1 MLRTTLL
8 KSEKG
13 QSMVEFALL
22 LPILILILL
31 MIIEGGL
38 IFGGYLELQNAARDG
53 ARYASVHTDKQDQTS
68 INTYITGKNF
78 IIVDKSNLVQPI
90 GFTKT
95 TSAQGTVLT
104 VTLTYKYPI
113 ITPIIGGIIGDE
125 DDESKLTV
133 ITSATMRGE

>member
-90 GFTKT
+90 GFTKMT
-95 TSAQGTVLT
+95 NAQGTVLT

>member
-8 KSEKG
+8 RSEKG

-90 GFTKT
+90 GFTKMT
-95 TSAQGTVLT
+95 NAQGTILT

>member
-8 KSEKG
+8 KGEKG

-31 MIIEGGL
+31 MIMEGGL

-90 GFTKT
+90 GFTKVT
-95 TSAQGTVLT
+95 NAQGTVLT

>member
-90 GFTKT
+90 GFTKMT
-95 TSAQGTVLT
+95 NAQGTILT